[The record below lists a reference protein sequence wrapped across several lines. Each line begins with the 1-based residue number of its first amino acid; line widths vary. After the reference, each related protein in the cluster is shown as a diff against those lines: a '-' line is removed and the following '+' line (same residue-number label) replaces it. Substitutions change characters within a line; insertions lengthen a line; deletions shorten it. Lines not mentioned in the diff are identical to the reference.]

1 MQNFDVVVVGAGP
14 GGYVAAIRCA
24 QLGLSTACV
33 ESWINDEGKPAL
45 GGTCLNV
52 GCIPSKALL
61 DSSHQYA
68 HIKHEAGEHGIAVS
82 GVSIDV
88 NKMVARKE
96 KIVST
101 LTTGIA
107 GLFRKNKV
115 EWLQGH
121 GRLLPDYQI
130 EVTPVGEGSTEK
142 SIVSA
147 RHIIIATGSVPAKI
161 PPASIDQDKIV
172 DSTGA
177 LAFNQAPRTL
187 GVIGAGVIGLELGSV
202 WKRLGSE
209 VIILEALDEFLP
221 VCDRQIA
228 HEAWKTLQKQG
239 LDIRLGA
246 KVTGTGTNNQQ
257 VIITYEDKDG
267 KHQINVDKLIVAVGR
282 KPNTEGLGAKEAGLA
297 LDERGFILVDE
308 HCPFGC
314 REGGADGAYVDA
326 GRVLALLAR
335 RRNEL
340 RAAAGKVALE
350 HLDPLHR
357 LGGEV
362 ALDAGRGALRWLAHA
377 LAAVAG
383 AQVDNHRPLADA
395 AIFRAG
401 HPAARLDQRP
411 RQSRPEQRRQD
422 RQRGGA
428 DDPYPQQLKDA
439 AAGHLSPAPRC
450 GRSPG
455 ALPLVLVSP
464 HALTLPPNFSGPW
477 PPRVSPIASVNGW
490 IGASQERADFALVD
504 VRGPPRQKRLA
515 VRGFAARNAYALT
528 AMLGTLA
535 SRYN

>member
-1 MQNFDVVVVGAGP
+1 MQNFDVVVIGAGP

-33 ESWINDEGKPAL
+33 ESWINDQGKPAL

-68 HIKHEAGEHGIAVS
+68 HIKHEAGEHGITVS
-82 GVSIDV
+82 GVSMDV
-88 NKMVARKE
+88 NKMIARKA

-121 GRLLPDYQI
+121 GRLLPDNQI
-130 EVTPVGEGSTEK
+130 EITPAGEASTEK
-142 SIVSA
+142 SMVSA
-147 RHIIIATGSVPAKI
+147 RHIIIATGSVPTKI
-161 PPASIDQDKIV
+161 PPAPVDQNKIV

-221 VCDRQIA
+221 ACDRQIA
-228 HEAWKTLQKQG
+228 NEALKTLQKQG

-257 VIITYEDKDG
+257 VIVTYEDKDG

-282 KPNTEGLGAKEAGLA
+282 KPNTAGLGAKEVGLA

-308 HCPFGC
+308 HCQTKLPNVYAIGDVV
-314 REGGADGAYVDA
+314 RGPMLAHKASEEGVAVAERISGKASHMNYEVIPWVIYTWPEIAW
-326 GRVLALLAR
+326 
-335 RRNEL
+335 
-340 RAAAGKVALE
+340 AGKT
-350 HLDPLHR
+350 
-357 LGGEV
+357 
-362 ALDAGRGALRWLAHA
+362 
-377 LAAVAG
+377 
-383 AQVDNHRPLADA
+383 
-395 AIFRAG
+395 
-401 HPAARLDQRP
+401 
-411 RQSRPEQRRQD
+411 EQE
-422 RQRGGA
+422 
-428 DDPYPQQLKDA
+428 LKDA
-439 AAGHLSPAPRC
+439 GVEYRSGVFPFAAS
-450 GRSPG
+450 GRARAMAETGGMVKILGDAATDRILGVHIIGPNASELI
-455 ALPLVLVSP
+455 AEAVLAMEFDGSTEDIARTI
-464 HALTLPPNFSGPW
+464 HAHPTL
-477 PPRVSPIASVNGW
+477 AE
-490 IGASQERADFALVD
+490 AMHEAA
-504 VRGPPRQKRLA
+504 LA
-515 VRGFAARNAYALT
+515 VDGRPIHI
-528 AMLGTLA
+528 
-535 SRYN
+535 